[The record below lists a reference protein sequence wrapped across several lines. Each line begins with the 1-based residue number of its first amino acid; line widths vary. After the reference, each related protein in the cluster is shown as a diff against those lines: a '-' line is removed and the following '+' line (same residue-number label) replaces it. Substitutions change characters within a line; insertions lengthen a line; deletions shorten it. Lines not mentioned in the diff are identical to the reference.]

1 VTQKWPLVRF
11 GLFPPLGRPQASGMA
26 MVVYCGMLVALVDRD
41 PVEGI
46 YKMSISRKLQR
57 ARARAMEKPQ
67 VKRAVADARKDFI
80 AKFGRE
86 PLEGE
91 PLIFDPDFDTPTPYT
106 DEKMTNMM
114 VEAMEAAG
122 IPDHL
127 IFAYRKTGMI
137 MGAENA
143 GLWTEKEINEWNA
156 AIAEYEA
163 LHGPIG
169 EEG

>member
-1 VTQKWPLVRF
+1 
-11 GLFPPLGRPQASGMA
+11 
-26 MVVYCGMLVALVDRD
+26 MLVALVEDRD
-41 PVEGI
+41 QPRGMEGI
-46 YKMSISRKLQR
+46 YEMSISRKLQR

-67 VKRAVADARKDFI
+67 VKRAIEDVRKNFI

-106 DEKMTNMM
+106 EAKMTNMM

-122 IPDHL
+122 IPGHL
-127 IFAYRKTGMI
+127 IYAYRKTGMM
-137 MGAENA
+137 MGADNA
-143 GLWTEKEINEWNA
+143 DLWTQADVDEWNA

-169 EEG
+169 QEK

>member
-1 VTQKWPLVRF
+1 
-11 GLFPPLGRPQASGMA
+11 
-26 MVVYCGMLVALVDRD
+26 
-41 PVEGI
+41 
-46 YKMSISRKLQR
+46 
-57 ARARAMEKPQ
+57 MEKPQ

-156 AIAEYEA
+156 AITEYEA

>member
-1 VTQKWPLVRF
+1 
-11 GLFPPLGRPQASGMA
+11 MA

-67 VKRAVADARKDFI
+67 VKSAMADARKDFI

-127 IFAYRKTGMI
+127 IFAYRKTGMT
-137 MGAENA
+137 MAAENA
-143 GLWTEKEINEWNA
+143 GLWTEEEIDEWNA

-169 EEG
+169 EEK

>member
-1 VTQKWPLVRF
+1 
-11 GLFPPLGRPQASGMA
+11 
-26 MVVYCGMLVALVDRD
+26 
-41 PVEGI
+41 
-46 YKMSISRKLQR
+46 MSISRKLHR
-57 ARARAMEKPQ
+57 GRGRGMEKQQ
-67 VKRAVADARKDFI
+67 VKRAIADGKKDFI

-143 GLWTEKEINEWNA
+143 GLWTEKEINEWKA

>member
-1 VTQKWPLVRF
+1 
-11 GLFPPLGRPQASGMA
+11 
-26 MVVYCGMLVALVDRD
+26 
-41 PVEGI
+41 
-46 YKMSISRKLQR
+46 MSISRKLQR

-67 VKRAVADARKDFI
+67 VKRAMADARKDFI

-127 IFAYRKTGMI
+127 IFAYRKTGMT

-143 GLWTEKEINEWNA
+143 GLWTEQEIDEWNA
-156 AIAEYEA
+156 AMAEYEA

>member
-1 VTQKWPLVRF
+1 MVTVSAFSHFLAR
-11 GLFPPLGRPQASGMA
+11 R
-26 MVVYCGMLVALVDRD
+26 VALD
-41 PVEGI
+41 PGVLERQVLQGAQAVPAFFALDPIPIGPVPRCRAGHDEVETI
-46 YKMSISRKLQR
+46 
-57 ARARAMEKPQ
+57 P
-67 VKRAVADARKDFI
+67 V
-80 AKFGRE
+80 

>member
-1 VTQKWPLVRF
+1 VDLDQP
-11 GLFPPLGRPQASGMA
+11 GRG
-26 MVVYCGMLVALVDRD
+26 
-41 PVEGI
+41 GI
-46 YKMSISRKLQR
+46 YRMSISRKLQR

-67 VKRAVADARKDFI
+67 VKRAMADARKDFI

-114 VEAMEAAG
+114 VEAMEAAR

>member
-1 VTQKWPLVRF
+1 MALRLKA
-11 GLFPPLGRPQASGMA
+11 RPQPTASGMA
-26 MVVYCGMLVALVDRD
+26 MAGYCGMLVVALTEDREQ
-41 PVEGI
+41 PGGGGI

-67 VKRAVADARKDFI
+67 VKRAIADARKDFI

-106 DEKMTNMM
+106 DEKMTAMM
-114 VEAMEAAG
+114 IEAMEAAG
-122 IPDHL
+122 IPGHL
-127 IFAYRKTGMI
+127 IYAYRKTGMM
-137 MGAENA
+137 MGPDNA
-143 GLWTEKEINEWNA
+143 DLWMPADIDEWNA

-169 EEG
+169 QEK